1 LRAEALV
8 IGLGKGRQCG
18 WSGLSGSLSEWGI
31 SLGSVTAVSLSEAE
45 VEEVV
50 KLALKRS
57 SFLFITGDPGEVP
70 SADAGEIAKKAV
82 AKVLEKRLVF
92 HPELLERLKSTY
104 ASRGA
109 DIPAGIEK
117 MALLPSGAR
126 PLESKDGTP
135 AGFYIEKSGRGFF
148 FLPGL
153 DGEHPLPDYAI
164 KTVSAGRR
172 QSLWRRTDR
181 IRCYGIGE
189 DAAKEAL
196 AGIDGGDVSLATS
209 SSYEGVDVDVT
220 VTGGSAGKTE
230 TLLKDIMASAS
241 GRLGEYI
248 YTTGHKGMEDVVARL
263 LTDKK
268 MTLATA
274 ESCTGGLLA
283 KRLTD
288 VSGSS
293 AYMDRGA
300 VTYSN
305 LAKEEMLGV
314 HSRVLKDYGAVS
326 KETAQEMAEG
336 IRRSAKAKIGVS
348 ITGIAGP
355 TGGTIAKPVGL
366 VFIGLATSDGVSVKG
381 FNFPGDR
388 NAVRLATSQRA
399 LDLLRRYLTG
409 DNE

>member
-1 LRAEALV
+1 MRAEALV
-8 IGLGKGRQCG
+8 IGLGHGCG
-18 WSGLSGSLSEWGI
+18 WSGLAGSLAEWGI
-31 SLGSVTAVSLSEAE
+31 SLGSVTAVSPSEAE
-45 VEEVV
+45 VEEAVR
-50 KLALKRS
+50 LALKRS
-57 SFLFITGDPGEVP
+57 SFLFITGDPGVMSP
-70 SADAGEIAKKAV
+70 ADAGDMAKKAV

-92 HPELLERLKSTY
+92 HPELLEKLKFSF
-104 ASRGA
+104 ASRGM

-126 PLESKDGTP
+126 PLEGADGTP
-135 AGFYIEKSGRGFF
+135 AGFYLEKSGRGFF

-153 DGEHPLPDYAI
+153 DGVRPLPDYAI
-164 KTVSAGRR
+164 KPVSAGRR
-172 QSLWRRTDR
+172 QALHERTGR
-181 IRCYGIGE
+181 IRFYGIGE
-189 DAAKEAL
+189 DTIREAL
-196 AGIDGGDVSLATS
+196 KGITGEDVSFSTF
-209 SSYEGVDVDVT
+209 SSYEGVDVDIM
-220 VTGGSAGKTE
+220 VTGGSAGKAE
-230 TLLKDIMASAS
+230 TLLKDAAKAVT
-241 GRLGEYI
+241 GKLGEYVYAI
-248 YTTGHKGMEDVVARL
+248 GHEGMEEVVARL
-263 LTDKK
+263 LTEKK

-288 VSGSS
+288 VPGSS

-314 HSRVLKDYGAVS
+314 SSRVLKDHGAVS

-336 IRRSAKAKIGVS
+336 IRRSAKTSIGIS

-366 VFIGLATSDGVSVKG
+366 VFIGLATPDGVDVKG
-381 FNFPGDR
+381 YNFPGDR

-399 LDLLRRYLTG
+399 LDLLRRYLIG
-409 DNE
+409 